1 MKITK
6 KILERRA
13 KQALENVSCLDL
25 SGLGIGAIEG
35 LDNCNNLQILN
46 LSFNNIEEVEGIN
59 CCQHLWNIN
68 FSHNQLCSLT
78 ELSHFYSFGTIDL
91 SYNNLSWKDLLQ
103 IQDVII
109 LDLRL
114 HGNPILEN
122 DSYYRIHV
130 IDCLPNIWMLD
141 GRIITSAE
149 RQQVQHFFH
158 DSALSSRPVRRKLS
172 DRPHTCITRQRIH
185 ASNIHGVRTP
195 SLMSKFPRNEIQST
209 DTDLRRLSFLCE
221 NVQNDITIQQLSN
234 NSDIKFILPNSCL
247 RILIDHRQNDRER
260 CNMLLLLLVSSLQ
273 FNIPSNL
280 LSETLIVGK
289 LNPYAGI
296 DTNKL
301 FSLDRR
307 WRIQLVSLLLSAS
320 KLDRDMKLE
329 GSGGLYDRL
338 YLCLYY
344 LVSDLVKLDW
354 KKHSKRK
361 SSMADKSQKRHIYI
375 SSYHRPQTAPL
386 PSMRDTTHAKR
397 LDQSREEHRL
407 LLASE
412 IVLLLS
418 VVPSFYK
425 HVESDPNMRDLLQ
438 IATNNTDVTNR
449 IILIAK
455 ETREQGGDM
464 HRLYKEISECI
475 VNQIEHAALSIRHTP
490 MQHTLFS
497 PPTNNYMPTNETR
510 SEWKI
515 ILNTKNAYPRRP
527 KSAILTS
534 GEHLSSGRRRT
545 YADMQSGSLT
555 LTGVQ
560 PSVRGLSADKVSL
573 GSNILLG
580 PQNMARVIAMP
591 EQHIALVQMNSI
603 PAANGSVI
611 VQSRNEDDHYCYVD
625 ITQLELDVNLGCW
638 KPHGTIGDK
647 VTLQASDSKKKVTS
661 LSRTPDALIF
671 DKEYNKNNRR
681 FSQLSGKM
689 SPVNRQEVS
698 TQSNINASIHGGDDE
713 YEDIEIPPRP
723 LSALFKEKMNLR
735 LPAQSSDIWTES
747 DSHVAKEDPLTVT
760 PMPQSLSPEVDRGLL
775 NQGKEENENIILET
789 EPTGEMTGNIVD
801 IIGDTLNEIGT
812 EMVENDEEI
821 QKADENIPG
830 VIIENV
836 ELRHKQNE
844 LAEMDEKQDENAM
857 NTENN
862 EINSDENE
870 PEIQA
875 VMNPAQ
881 KKSGARRNRTADL
894 RRRAISARQPKHAK
908 VADSSRPLSAVIRP
922 RDLLGNSAK
931 QMYRDDF
938 GMDRPD
944 SASSFQFERTE
955 AWRSSTSSNIGF
967 ETTKSPRFQAMGFMS
982 MHGNRA
988 KSASFQVI
996 PLRPTPPQ
1004 RPSSPSINSSTN
1016 KKRKDQQKSTVIKST
1031 SVIDNSTKDKG
1042 IKLASEWLADGKDL
1056 YEEYKKT
1063 RVYMT
1068 PHIPGYLDGIINQTP
1083 AQKKIIS
1090 SSLPLT
1096 SSLIVKLEKMS
1107 SGHSCKR
1114 SIPAPIHMK
1123 EYLPLGIGIPQP
1135 NTGNKARF
1143 STLGE
1148 VKQLFGRYP
1157 AVSLKKAQKK

>member
-6 KILERRA
+6 KILQKRA
-13 KQALENVSCLDL
+13 KQTLESVLYLDL

-35 LDNCNNLQILN
+35 LKNCGNLQILD
-46 LSFNNIEEVEGIN
+46 LSFNNIEEIEGIN
-59 CCQHLWNIN
+59 CCQHLWNVN
-68 FSHNQLCSLT
+68 FSHNQICSLT
-78 ELSHFYSFGTIDL
+78 ELSHFYAFGTVDL

-103 IQDVII
+103 IQDIII

-114 HGNPILEN
+114 HGNQILEN

-185 ASNIHGVRTP
+185 ANNIFGVRTP

-209 DTDLRRLSFLCE
+209 DTDLRRLTFLCE
-221 NVQNDITIQQLSN
+221 NVQNDITVQQLSDH
-234 NSDIKFILPNSCL
+234 SELKYVLPNSCL
-247 RILIDHRQNDRER
+247 QKMIDHRQKDRER

-280 LSETLIVGK
+280 LDETLIIAK
-289 LNPYAGI
+289 LNPYARI
-296 DTNKL
+296 ETSQL

-344 LVSDLVKLDW
+344 LVSDLVRLDW
-354 KKHSKRK
+354 KKQFKRK
-361 SSMADKSQKRHIYI
+361 SSMTDKSQKRHIYI

-386 PSMRDTTHAKR
+386 PSMRDTSHAKR
-397 LDQSREEHRL
+397 LDQSREENRL

-425 HVESDPNMRDLLQ
+425 YVESDPNLRDLLE
-438 IATNNTDVTNR
+438 IATNNIDVTNR

-455 ETREQGGDM
+455 ETRDQGGDM

-475 VNQIEHAALSIRHTP
+475 INQIEHAALSIRHTP
-490 MQHTLFS
+490 LQHTLFS
-497 PPTNNYMPTNETR
+497 PQKSNYMPTNETR

-515 ILNTKNAYPRRP
+515 ILNTRNAYPRRP
-527 KSAILTS
+527 KSAVLTS
-534 GEHLSSGRRRT
+534 GEHLTTGRRRT
-545 YADMQSGSLT
+545 YADMQSGTSSSSGL
-555 LTGVQ
+555 Q
-560 PSVRGLSADKVSL
+560 PSVRSLSNGQKVSL

-591 EQHIALVQMNSI
+591 ESHIALVQMNSI
-603 PAANGSVI
+603 PAANGSII
-611 VQSRNEDDHYCYVD
+611 VQSKNEEDHYCYVD
-625 ITQLELDVNLGCW
+625 ITHLELDSHLGCW
-638 KPHGTIGDK
+638 KPYGTVGDK
-647 VTLQASDSKKKVTS
+647 VTLQATDSKRNIAN

-671 DKEYNKNNRR
+671 DKEYNKQDGGRSR
-681 FSQLSGKM
+681 QLSGKS
-689 SPVNRQEVS
+689 SPAKQEVGS
-698 TQSNINASIHGGDDE
+698 QSISGNDDE
-713 YEDIEIPPRP
+713 YNTIEIPPRP

-735 LPAQSSDIWTES
+735 LPDQSSVVWTDT
-747 DSHVAKEDPLTVT
+747 DSHVAKENLLTVT
-760 PMPQSLSPEVDRGLL
+760 PMPQIVTPDVS
-775 NQGKEENENIILET
+775 KELINVSDLGDGDVALEGQ
-789 EPTGEMTGNIVD
+789 PSSGEMSTN
-801 IIGDTLNEIGT
+801 LN
-812 EMVENDEEI
+812 
-821 QKADENIPG
+821 
-830 VIIENV
+830 IIENETENLLNAAEDTIKLQMV
-836 ELRHKQNE
+836 EDTPIENTVEQTENRE
-844 LAEMDEKQDENAM
+844 VDEKHSEIEINIEN
-857 NTENN
+857 T

-875 VMNPAQ
+875 LMDPIPKQ
-881 KKSGARRNRTADL
+881 PGTRRNRTAEL

-922 RDLLGNSAK
+922 RDLLGNSMK

-938 GMDRPD
+938 GMERPD

-955 AWRSSTSSNIGF
+955 AWRSSTSSNIGI
-967 ETTKSPRFQAMGFMS
+967 ETKSPRLQAMGFMS
-982 MHGNRA
+982 VPHNRV

-1004 RPSSPSINSSTN
+1004 RPSSPSVNSSST
-1016 KKRKDQQKSTVIKST
+1016 KRKKQETQMTATSIKGSP
-1031 SVIDNSTKDKG
+1031 IIKNSEKDKG

-1056 YEEYKKT
+1056 HEEYKKS

-1083 AQKKIIS
+1083 AQKRIIS

-1096 SSLIVKLEKMS
+1096 SSLIMKLEKMS
-1107 SGHSCKR
+1107 SGHSHSCKR
-1114 SIPAPIHMK
+1114 STPAPISLK
-1123 EYLPLGIGIPQP
+1123 EYLPPGIGIPQP
-1135 NTGNKARF
+1135 SNKAKF

-1157 AVSLKKAQKK
+1157 SIPTRKSQEK